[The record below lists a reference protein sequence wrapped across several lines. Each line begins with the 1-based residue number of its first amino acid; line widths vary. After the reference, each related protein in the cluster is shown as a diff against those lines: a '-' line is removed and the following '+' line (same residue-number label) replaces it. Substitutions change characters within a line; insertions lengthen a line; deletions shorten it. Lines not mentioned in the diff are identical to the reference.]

1 MRGES
6 DGDLLTPVCSEKG
19 KPKGKFG
26 LMGGIPFDG
35 TTLLSSMQKCEC
47 DLSYRM
53 NTGRRTMVN
62 ISKKS
67 LKRSKKDVKG
77 RCRVVVDQLIAIDRR

>member
-1 MRGES
+1 M
-6 DGDLLTPVCSEKG
+6 GD
-19 KPKGKFG
+19 
-26 LMGGIPFDG
+26 PFRRDDVA
-35 TTLLSSMQKCEC
+35 SSMQKCEC

-53 NTGRRTMVN
+53 DKGRRTMVN
-62 ISKKS
+62 VSKKS